1 MGNKKKRRFGLTQI
15 LLMLAI
21 LPAVA
26 SCAITTYV
34 SMHELRINL
43 ESKTLET
50 LKTASY
56 VSSEIVNIIPGEIT
70 VDGNGDVFKGDMKL
84 TNNTEI
90 LDSIKQNTGC
100 DITLFYGDT
109 RIATTIIN
117 KDTGERLVGTKCSSE
132 VKSEVLLG
140 HRDYQST
147 DTEIN
152 GVNNFTYYTPLYD
165 SNNNV
170 VGMAF
175 AGKPS
180 SDIVSATNK
189 IIVKDVVIALIVII
203 LSAII
208 GIIFARRI
216 SKTIQMCADTLDRM
230 AEGNISDTS
239 NDEQLNILKV
249 RDKTELG
256 EIANSIIALK
266 DKFNEIIGKL
276 DNAIKVIKTITEELT
291 DTSSTTTQLTNDV
304 TSAIEE
310 VANGATTQAQDTQ
323 NAQEQTVIIGDVV
336 DKVVD
341 NTKSLEEA
349 TATMKEIEQLAL
361 NNMDNVLKSSE
372 TTNIAIN
379 AITEQTMK
387 TNQSAQNINKVIDLI
402 TEIATQTNLLSLN
415 ASIEA
420 ARAGEA
426 GKGFAVVALEIQKL
440 ANQSNE
446 SAHEIAAIVEDM
458 ITQSELM
465 VKETEYL
472 VEQSTEQTKLVT
484 NTRQSFDELQRS
496 ISTTDNSVNDI
507 IELVKEIEDSKNSL
521 TELIENLSAISQENA
536 ASAEE
541 TTSATSM
548 VNETLHNLD
557 DCVSKLA
564 EISAEVNSSMEFFH

>member
-70 VDGNGDVFKGDMKL
+70 VDVNGDVFKGDMKL

-216 SKTIQMCADTLDRM
+216 SKTIRVCADTLDRM

-239 NDEQLNILKV
+239 NDEPLNVLKV

-276 DNAIKVIKTITEELT
+276 DNATKVIKTITEELT
-291 DTSSTTTQLTNDV
+291 DTSSTTTQLTDDV

-372 TTNIAIN
+372 TTNLAIN

-458 ITQSELM
+458 INQSELM
-465 VKETEYL
+465 VKETESL

-521 TELIENLSAISQENA
+521 IELIENLSAISQENA

-541 TTSATSM
+541 TTSATNM